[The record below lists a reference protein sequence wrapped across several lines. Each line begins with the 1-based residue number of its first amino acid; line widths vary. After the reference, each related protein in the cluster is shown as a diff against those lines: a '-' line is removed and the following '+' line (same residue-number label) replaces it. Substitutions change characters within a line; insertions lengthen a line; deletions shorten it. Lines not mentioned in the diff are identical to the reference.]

1 MTLNRKTTSPA
12 RIILE
17 TFRLFELLS
26 TMSAVPEEDRVYFYF
41 FIGYHEAGL

>member
-17 TFRLFELLS
+17 TSGLFELLS
-26 TMSAVPEEDRVYFYF
+26 IMSAVPEEDKVYFYF
-41 FIGYHEAGL
+41 FIGYYKAGL